1 MACCSRDICK
11 MKSKNEIVRVE
22 DEIVTLPS
30 LASKIPDSKMFI
42 QGRGSFRWND
52 QIFHTKYTPFL
63 CSQA

>member
-1 MACCSRDICK
+1 

-30 LASKIPDSKMFI
+30 LASKIQDLKMFI